1 MYRKQIEEYI
11 DSHCQDMVDDIFTL
25 CRVNSERTAPEEGKP
40 YGCIYRRWCCDCD
53 AF

>member
-25 CRVNSERTAPEEGKP
+25 CRVNSERTAPEEGNHMAP
-40 YGCIYRRWCCDCD
+40 ERQRPWRRLLR
-53 AF
+53 